1 MNKELAMDIKDIFS
15 QIRSMVNN
23 AMGGGLSF
31 GQPSKLGDLYV
42 IPVARVIYG
51 MGGGVDET
59 TPEKEKPDKENSS
72 SPAEE
77 KGKKVKFKVGFSG
90 GGGIGL
96 QSVPVGLFSIKED
109 HIKFHP
115 VISFLQIIA
124 MMSLSALFILIR
136 KKLKYKKKY

>member
-1 MNKELAMDIKDIFS
+1 MEIKEILA
-15 QIRSMVNN
+15 QIRSIVNN
-23 AMGGGLSF
+23 TMGGGFSF

-109 HIKFHP
+109 HIRFHP

-124 MMSLSALFILIR
+124 LMSLSALFILIR
-136 KKLKYKKKY
+136 KKLRYKKKY

>member
-1 MNKELAMDIKDIFS
+1 VEIKEILA
-15 QIRSMVNN
+15 QIRTIVNN
-23 AMGGGLSF
+23 TMGGGFSF

-51 MGGGVDET
+51 MGGGADET
-59 TPEKEKPDKENSS
+59 TPEKEKPEEENSS
-72 SPAEE
+72 ASAKE
-77 KGKKVKFKVGFSG
+77 KQKKVKAKVGFSG

-115 VISFLQIIA
+115 VISFFQIMV
-124 MMSLSALFILIR
+124 MMSISALFILIR
-136 KKLKYKKKY
+136 KKLKYKK

>member
-1 MNKELAMDIKDIFS
+1 
-15 QIRSMVNN
+15 
-23 AMGGGLSF
+23 MGGGFSF

-51 MGGGVDET
+51 MGGGGDET

-77 KGKKVKFKVGFSG
+77 KGKKVKVKVGFSG

-109 HIKFHP
+109 HIRFHP

>member
-1 MNKELAMDIKDIFS
+1 MEIKEILA
-15 QIRSMVNN
+15 QIRTIVNN
-23 AMGGGLSF
+23 TMGGGFSF

-51 MGGGVDET
+51 MGGGADET
-59 TPEKEKPDKENSS
+59 TPEKEKPEEENSS
-72 SPAEE
+72 ASAKE
-77 KGKKVKFKVGFSG
+77 KQKKVKAKVGFSG

-115 VISFLQIIA
+115 VISFFQIMV
-124 MMSLSALFILIR
+124 MMSISALFILIR
-136 KKLKYKKKY
+136 KKLKYKK

>member
-1 MNKELAMDIKDIFS
+1 VEIKEILA
-15 QIRSMVNN
+15 QIRTIVNN
-23 AMGGGLSF
+23 TMGGGFSF

-51 MGGGVDET
+51 MGGGADET
-59 TPEKEKPDKENSS
+59 TPEKEKPEEENNSS
-72 SPAEE
+72 PTAE
-77 KGKKVKFKVGFSG
+77 KGKKVKAKVGFSG

-115 VISFLQIIA
+115 VISFFQIMV
-124 MMSLSALFILIR
+124 MMSISALFILIR
-136 KKLKYKKKY
+136 KKLKYKK

>member
-1 MNKELAMDIKDIFS
+1 VEIKEILA
-15 QIRSMVNN
+15 QIRTIVNN
-23 AMGGGLSF
+23 TMGGGFSF

-51 MGGGVDET
+51 MGGGADET
-59 TPEKEKPDKENSS
+59 TPEKEKPEEENSS
-72 SPAEE
+72 ASAKE
-77 KGKKVKFKVGFSG
+77 KQKKVKAKVGFSG

-115 VISFLQIIA
+115 VISFFQIMA
-124 MMSLSALFILIR
+124 MMSFSALFILIM
-136 KKLKYKKKY
+136 KKLKHKK

>member
-1 MNKELAMDIKDIFS
+1 MEIKEILA
-15 QIRSMVNN
+15 QIRTIVNN
-23 AMGGGLSF
+23 TMGGGFSF

-51 MGGGVDET
+51 MGGGADET
-59 TPEKEKPDKENSS
+59 TPEKEKPEEENNSS
-72 SPAEE
+72 PTAE
-77 KGKKVKFKVGFSG
+77 KGKKVKAKVGFSG

-115 VISFLQIIA
+115 VIGFFQIMV
-124 MMSLSALFILIR
+124 MMSISALFILIR
-136 KKLKYKKKY
+136 KKLKYKK